1 MKHAR
6 KDSLGRRLVAAVTA
20 IAAVIALTAG
30 GTLAYFSASE
40 TAHNVITS
48 GNVDVELREWADY
61 ESKTPWTED
70 MKVKIMPGTSVE
82 KVVEVENVGDSE
94 AWVRVK
100 VDKAFAVGDESIS
113 ADVLVCSLPAKGD
126 ENWQNWQKV
135 TVDGV
140 DWWYYQ
146 RPLAAGETTA
156 PLFKDV
162 TLQSGTGND
171 YQSGTATVSVY
182 VQAVQVANN
191 PITDAEAG
199 VASVKGWPAVGVL
212 SGN

>member
-1 MKHAR
+1 MTTTGKHVR
-6 KDSLGRRLVAAVTA
+6 EGGGNLKGRLLA
-20 IAAVIALTAG
+20 IAAAVACCTLLAG

-40 TAHNVITS
+40 RAHNVITS
-48 GNVDVELREWADY
+48 GGVDIELHEWADY

-70 MKVKIMPGTSVE
+70 TKAEIMPGTSVE
-82 KVVEVENVGDSE
+82 KVVEVQNTGDSE

-100 VDKAFAVGDESIS
+100 VDKSFTVGDELIS
-113 ADVLVCSLPAKGD
+113 ADVLVCGLPSEGD
-126 ENWQNWQKV
+126 ENWQKA

-146 RPLAAGETTA
+146 KPLAAGEVTA

-162 TLQSGTGND
+162 TLQPETGND

-191 PITDAEAG
+191 GDTALDAA
-199 VASVKGWPAVGVL
+199 GWPTA
-212 SGN
+212 